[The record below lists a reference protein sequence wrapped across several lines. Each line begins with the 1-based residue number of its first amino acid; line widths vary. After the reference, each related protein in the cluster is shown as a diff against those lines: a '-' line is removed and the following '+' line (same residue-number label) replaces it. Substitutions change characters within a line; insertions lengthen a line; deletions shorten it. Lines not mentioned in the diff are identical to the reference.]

1 MILFRSYFSCPNKN
15 KAVILHF
22 LDKKTT
28 FFMFLRTFFLF
39 LLMATSIIAMPQ
51 KTMNDLIRRIPQE
64 ILPGLDGEQLVELAM
79 GRTPD
84 DTIRV
89 KNSLNGITTVDSIS
103 DDFVKISSSNITQIQ
118 VRLLTRNDSSKIICV
133 VKSFLKPIKESQVS
147 FYDND
152 FDQVQENFNLPDIS
166 SPTTLLE
173 TFTFQTDSI
182 TKEKYLEL
190 LNLIDPVIINADY
203 SDATSINYEISFPL
217 TASDKKDELQA
228 ILRKK
233 SYRWNGQDFEPML

>member
-1 MILFRSYFSCPNKN
+1 ML
-15 KAVILHF
+15 
-22 LDKKTT
+22 
-28 FFMFLRTFFLF
+28 LRTFFLF
-39 LLMATSIIAMPQ
+39 LLMATSIVAMPQ
-51 KTMNDLIRRIPQE
+51 KTMNDLIRKIPQE
-64 ILPGLDGEQLVELAM
+64 ILPGLDSEQLFELSM
-79 GRTPD
+79 GRTLE

-103 DDFVKISSSNITQIQ
+103 DDFVKITSSDVTQIG

-133 VKSFLKPIKESQVS
+133 VKTFLKPIKESQVS
-147 FYDND
+147 FYDKD
-152 FDQVQENFNLPDIS
+152 FGPILEDFNLPNIS

-173 TFTFQTDSI
+173 TFTFQSDSI

-203 SDATSINYEISFPL
+203 SDVSSINYEISFPL

-233 SYRWNGQDFEPML
+233 SYRWNGQDFEPKL